1 VTALV
6 PRMFFDP
13 AWSATGRMSWV
24 SRRDPAHAS
33 GPPRRLAPGQLPP
46 RFGGADPRQ
55 PGPLVVPS
63 PMHTPATPQCTEH
76 FFGHDDAAD
85 DSADNGPAGDLTWIG
100 RVDRGRDITGARA
113 AVGCD
118 RVRLPPLSSCEMGN
132 ASPQDVMAT
141 LRPASCAPEQR
152 RVFGADA
159 PSSWRH

>member
-1 VTALV
+1 
-6 PRMFFDP
+6 MFFDP

-100 RVDRGRDITGARA
+100 RVDRGRDITGAA
-113 AVGCD
+113 LPWVATVSGC
-118 RVRLPPLSSCEMGN
+118 
-132 ASPQDVMAT
+132 
-141 LRPASCAPEQR
+141 R
-152 RVFGADA
+152 RCLHARWGM
-159 PSSWRH
+159 PRHRT